1 MIHAE
6 FKVGLSALANIASWA
21 PFLGLSG
28 TRLGISNSFRGV
40 GLRRATWVALMA
52 NSIADALVPTAAG
65 LLVGI
70 LAVSFYNCLI
80 ERLEVFDAEMASA
93 SLEAVGYLNTQL
105 H

>member
-1 MIHAE
+1 
-6 FKVGLSALANIASWA
+6 
-21 PFLGLSG
+21 
-28 TRLGISNSFRGV
+28 
-40 GLRRATWVALMA
+40 MA